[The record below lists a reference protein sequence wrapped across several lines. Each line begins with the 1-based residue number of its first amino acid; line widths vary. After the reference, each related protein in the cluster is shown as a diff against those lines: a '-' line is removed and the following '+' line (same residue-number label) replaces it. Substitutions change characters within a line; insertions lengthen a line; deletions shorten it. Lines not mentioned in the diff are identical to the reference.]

1 MSSEEESSEE
11 NWRRTNPI
19 KDPFDFKIDGKNERE
34 W

>member
-11 NWRRTNPI
+11 NWRERDLI
-19 KDPFDFKIDGKNERE
+19 KDPFDFKIDGSNERE